1 MTEPLVSILI
11 PTYNG
16 ERFLRPALRSAL
28 EQSHR
33 TIEVIVGDDGSTD
46 RTAAILA
53 AAAAADDRIRLIRH
67 ERNVG
72 PYANFMHLLEAAR
85 GEYVKF
91 LLHDDVLATDCV
103 RELVRGMESTPQAT
117 LAFSHRTLIDEEG
130 RPVPGQP
137 VTTLRDR
144 AGVIDGWELGDA
156 VLESCANYIGEF
168 TTMLWRRSD
177 LDLSELWEVDGR
189 RLDVITDVKVALMLL
204 ARGPAFY
211 TPRTLSRFRVH
222 QTQNGRNAG
231 LIARSPRDW
240 AWVIDWARR
249 QGFLRNPD
257 RERRAHATALATAAA
272 RIGQLLDDA
281 EHGPCLEAVFLST
294 ARLVELSAGHV
305 PDPAESFPGRVHG
318 PDSVDRFRQELDV
331 WSREYPVAV
340 AVPRLDADEV
350 RSTVDALR
358 EVLDAGV
365 AKQAVAMVDRALVGQ
380 AIPLFEAALADGP
393 DIDIEVVPT
402 DDPGSPLL
410 DTPWLAVAPR
420 DSTWHDGKATA
431 VWRFEARQTA

>member
-33 TIEVIVGDDGSTD
+33 NIEVIVGDDGSTD
-46 RTAAILA
+46 RTAQILA
-53 AAAAADDRIRLIRH
+53 TAAASDDRIRLIRH

-72 PYANFMHLLEAAR
+72 PYANLMCLLEAAR

-103 RELVRGMESTPQAT
+103 RELVRGMEASPEAT
-117 LAFSHRTLIDEEG
+117 LAFSHRSLIDEDG

-137 VTTLRDR
+137 TATLRDR
-144 AGVIDGWELGDA
+144 AGLIDGWELGDA

-168 TTMLWRRSD
+168 TTMLWRRSA
-177 LDLSELWEVDGR
+177 LDLSELWQVDGR

-222 QTQNGRNAG
+222 ATQNGRVQS

-240 AWVIDWARR
+240 AWVIDWAVR
-249 QGFLRNPD
+249 QGFLRDAD
-257 RERRAHATALATAAA
+257 RERRAHSTALATAAA
-272 RIGQLLDDA
+272 RIGQLVGEA
-281 EHGPCLEAVFLST
+281 EHGPALEAVFLST
-294 ARLVELSAGHV
+294 ARLVELSAGHA
-305 PDPAESFPGRVHG
+305 PDPTRSLPDRAHG
-318 PDSVDRFRQELDV
+318 SVSLDRFRQEVDV

-340 AVPRLDADEV
+340 AVPGLDADEV
-350 RSTVDALR
+350 RRTVEALR

-365 AKQAVAMVDRALVGQ
+365 AKKAVAVVDRALVGQ
-380 AIPLFEAALADGP
+380 AIPLFDAALADGP
-393 DIDIEVVPT
+393 DIEIDLVPA
-402 DDPGSPLL
+402 DDPALL
-410 DTPWLAVAPR
+410 FDPPWLAVAPR
-420 DSTWHDGKATA
+420 GSAWHEGKATA
-431 VWRFEARQTA
+431 VWRFEARPPA